1 MAPRRLVLLPCVLLL
16 SACGGA
22 PDPGTE
28 AETETAAPEEVR
40 EYETAPV
47 PEGEGGAVPD
57 DVNGDGFPDLLFTTR
72 YDPDPEAGFPS
83 QRLMT
88 VHGSPEG
95 PDPATRTVWSPYTVL
110 PVTSPG
116 TGGEG
121 DRPGTADLDGD
132 GFADIPV
139 LVHADDELGLGMAAS
154 GQGPRAIVW
163 GGPSGPDPDAPPTP
177 VTLLTG
183 EGWQDAFTALANG
196 DFDGDGAPDLAAAKA
211 SADGEASRLMVMYGP
226 FDRDGAP
233 ARSAQ
238 RTVDA
243 EVGGLVAEPP
253 APDGGTSRLLF
264 QHGDD
269 GGQPENTLL
278 LTGPGDPARWESV
291 ELVSGSLAAF
301 GDLNG
306 DGEGDLALGDS
317 GSRNDE
323 PGYRTEPPEVDQRVN
338 VYPGPLTAEAAD
350 PLSAELPSDESSPGY
365 GASRAMAVCDL
376 DGDGTDV
383 LAVSRDGHGVDL
395 LRRTGDGIEV
405 DGAEPLVRRG
415 PEDGP
420 LAAGDAAG
428 RVAGLFSCADYD
440 ADGADE
446 LALAHDL
453 EGTRDT
459 PVRWWITG
467 DGGEDEASFDS
478 AAF

>member
-22 PDPGTE
+22 PGPGTSS
-28 AETETAAPEEVR
+28 ETAAPEEVR

-47 PEGEGGAVPD
+47 PEGEGGDVPD
-57 DVNGDGFPDLLFTTR
+57 DVNGDGFADLLFATR
-72 YDPDPEAGFPS
+72 YDPDPEAGFLS
-83 QRLMT
+83 QRLMI
-88 VHGSPEG
+88 VHGSPGG
-95 PDPATRTVWSPYTVL
+95 PDPATRTVWSPYTLL
-110 PVTSPG
+110 PALSPG

-121 DRPGTADLDGD
+121 TRPGTADLDGD

-139 LVHADDELGLGMAAS
+139 LVHADDELGVGMAAS

-163 GGPSGPDPDAPPTP
+163 GGPAGPDPRVPPTP
-177 VTLLTG
+177 IPIAAG
-183 EGWQDAFTALANG
+183 EERPGSYTEITSG
-196 DFDGDGAPDLAAAKA
+196 DFDGDRAPDLAVAETRTT
-211 SADGEASRLMVMYGP
+211 GGASRLTVLYGP
-226 FDRDGAP
+226 FDRDGSP
-233 ARSAQ
+233 ARTALGA
-238 RTVDA
+238 VDA
-243 EVGGLVAEPP
+243 WVGGLVAGPP
-253 APDGGTSRLLF
+253 SSDGGTSPLLVR
-264 QHGDD
+264 HGDD
-269 GGQPENTLL
+269 GEQARNTLVV
-278 LTGPGDPARWESV
+278 TAPGDPAQWETV
-291 ELVSGSLAAF
+291 ELLAGSLAAF
-301 GDLNG
+301 GDLDG
-306 DGEGDLALGDS
+306 DGETDLVLGDS
-317 GSRNDE
+317 GGRNNE
-323 PGYRTEPPEVDQRVN
+323 PGFETEAPEVDRRVN

-350 PLSAELPSDESSPGY
+350 PLSAELPSDGPSPGY
-365 GASRAMAVCDL
+365 GADRAMAVCDL

-383 LAVSRDGHGVDL
+383 LAVSSDGHGVDL
-395 LRRTGDGIEV
+395 LRHTGDGIEV

-420 LAAGDAAG
+420 LATGDAAG

>member
-1 MAPRRLVLLPCVLLL
+1 MPSRRLALLPCVLLL
-16 SACGGA
+16 SACGGGPGA
-22 PDPGTE
+22 ESAGEPDAGE
-28 AETETAAPEEVR
+28 PEQVR
-40 EYETAPV
+40 EYEARPV
-47 PEGEGGAVPD
+47 PEGEGSAVPD

-72 YDPDPEAGFPS
+72 YDPDSEAGLLS

-110 PVTSPG
+110 PVTFPG
-116 TGGEG
+116 TGGE
-121 DRPGTADLDGD
+121 DTRPGTADLDGD

-139 LVHADDELGLGMAAS
+139 LVHADDELGFGMAVS
-154 GQGPRAIVW
+154 GLGPRAIVW
-163 GGPSGPDPDAPPTP
+163 GGPSGPDPDTPPTP
-177 VTLLTG
+177 ITLLTG
-183 EGWQDAFTALANG
+183 EGWQDTFTALASG
-196 DFDGDGAPDLAAAKA
+196 DFDGDGAPDLAVAKA
-211 SADGEASRLMVMYGP
+211 SANGEASRLMVMYGP

-238 RTVDA
+238 RTVNA
-243 EVGGLVAEPP
+243 QVGGLVAEPP
-253 APDGGTSRLLF
+253 TPDGGTSRLLF
-264 QHGDD
+264 QHGND
-269 GGQPENTLL
+269 GGQSENTLL

-291 ELVSGSLAAF
+291 ELISGSLAAF
-301 GDLNG
+301 GDLDG
-306 DGEGDLALGDS
+306 DGETDLVLGDS
-317 GSRNDE
+317 GGRNNE
-323 PGYRTEPPEVDQRVN
+323 PGFETEPPEVDQRVN

-350 PLSAELPSDESSPGY
+350 PLSADLSSDGSSPGY
-365 GASRAMAVCDL
+365 GAGRAMAMCDL

-395 LRRTGDGIEV
+395 LRHTGDGIGV

-446 LALAHDL
+446 LALAHHL
-453 EGTRDT
+453 EGTGDT